1 MGFLEGTHKYKYLN
15 FIKKIPKGQS
25 MKNTKGFTLI
35 ELLVVISIIGVLSL
49 MGLRFYSGQQ
59 EKAKNAIVKANAGT
73 IQTLI
78 QANIADTNYL
88 QDAATDRVNQALTDI
103 ANTGGCHN
111 PYTGGT
117 GDINVVKNF
126 GDLLANGSDIDLGK
140 VAIASP
146 DINVFKIQ
154 GLDQD
159 GKLLGTELQ
168 ARK

>member
-1 MGFLEGTHKYKYLN
+1 
-15 FIKKIPKGQS
+15 
-25 MKNTKGFTLI
+25 MKNKKGFTLI

-49 MGLRFYSGQQ
+49 IGLRLYSDQQ

-78 QANIADTNYL
+78 QANIADTDYT
-88 QDAATDRVNQALTDI
+88 QDAATDRVNQALADI
-103 ANTGGCHN
+103 ANAGGCRN
-111 PYTGGT
+111 PYTGGA
-117 GDINVVKNF
+117 GDINVIKNF
-126 GDLLANGSDIDLGK
+126 GDLLTNGNDIDFGK

-146 DINVFKIQ
+146 NKNEFKIQ

-168 ARK
+168 VKK

>member
-1 MGFLEGTHKYKYLN
+1 
-15 FIKKIPKGQS
+15 
-25 MKNTKGFTLI
+25 MKNKKGFTLI
-35 ELLVVISIIGVLSL
+35 ELLVVISIIGVLAL
-49 MGLRFYSGQQ
+49 MGLRVYSDQQ
-59 EKAKNAIVKANAGT
+59 EKAKNVLVKANAGT

-88 QDAATDRVNQALTDI
+88 QNAATDRVNQALTDI

-117 GDINVVKNF
+117 GDINVIKNF
-126 GDLLANGSDIDLGK
+126 GDLLTNGNDIDFGK

-146 DINVFKIQ
+146 NINEFKIQ

-159 GKLLGTELQ
+159 GKLFRTELQ
-168 ARK
+168 AKK